1 MVFNSVT
8 IEVSLISSSLLDK
21 TSVGSGG
28 GSAASTTSISPVS
41 LIKDGVCIMLKF
53 TFNNSNIYD
62 TDHINHFNFKER
74 K

>member
-1 MVFNSVT
+1 MVVFNLVT

-41 LIKDGVCIMLKF
+41 FIKDAVCIKII
-53 TFNNSNIYD
+53 SNDSCIND
-62 TDHINHFNFKER
+62 TDQINHLNIKER